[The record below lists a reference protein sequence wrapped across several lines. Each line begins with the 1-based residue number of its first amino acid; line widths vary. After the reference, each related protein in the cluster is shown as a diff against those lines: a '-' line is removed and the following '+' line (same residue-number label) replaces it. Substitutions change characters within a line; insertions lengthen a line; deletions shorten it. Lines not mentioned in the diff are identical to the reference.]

1 MSCLSVWMDASWHH
15 SQKWIMDVMI
25 ILMMEGLNDQSGP
38 FRPPEASCAASA
50 IFPALP
56 FFLLTFRRVIL
67 MSLLERY
74 SSLSVMGGRRGVETT
89 SCPSWQRCIK
99 AVMSHP
105 TCQAYRAV
113 RKGGS
118 SLPPFSPSWQPA
130 HSLPCLSSPLTL
142 ILCNPEVR
150 PASLH
155 QLELQK
161 IRSTMSKDQIIF

>member
-1 MSCLSVWMDASWHH
+1 MSCPSVWMEASWHH
-15 SQKWIMDVMI
+15 SQKWITDVMI
-25 ILMMEGLNDQSGP
+25 ILMMEGLKDQSGP
-38 FRPPEASCAASA
+38 FRPHQASCAASA

-56 FFLLTFRRVIL
+56 FFLFPSRRVIL
-67 MSLLERY
+67 MSLLQRY
-74 SSLSVMGGRRGVETT
+74 SSLSVMGEGEVWGQQGV
-89 SCPSWQRCIK
+89 PPDRCIK

-105 TCQAYRAV
+105 TRQAYRAV

-118 SLPPFSPSWQPA
+118 SLPPFSPSWQPVL
-130 HSLPCLSSPLTL
+130 SLPCLSSPLTL

-161 IRSTMSKDQIIF
+161 IRSTMSEDQIIF

>member
-1 MSCLSVWMDASWHH
+1 MSCLSEWHH

-38 FRPPEASCAASA
+38 FWPHKASCAASA
-50 IFPALP
+50 IFPARP
-56 FFLLTFRRVIL
+56 FFLLTSRRVIL
-67 MSLLERY
+67 MSLLQRY
-74 SSLSVMGGRRGVETT
+74 SSLSVMGGRRGVGTT
-89 SCPSWQRCIK
+89 RCPSWQRCIK

-118 SLPPFSPSWQPA
+118 SLPLFSPSWQPA
-130 HSLPCLSSPLTL
+130 LSLPCLSSPLTL

-150 PASLH
+150 PASRTS
-155 QLELQK
+155 
-161 IRSTMSKDQIIF
+161 IRTPKDQKHNV